1 MTKYIL
7 FLLIGHVLGDFYF
20 QTQKISS
27 KKAKYYKWVIIHSL
41 EYLATM
47 LAMAVIVFHVE
58 AIIMATCAGIVHF
71 LIDTAK
77 FIFVKKTKTK
87 RQWNVFCLDQ
97 ILHVVSII
105 TMCYFFDRFSLQMN
119 TTFVDAA
126 IASCGLDSIV
136 TLKWI
141 LSVLLILNPSNIMI
155 QMFLSEFKPIE
166 SRGQDIINREKNA
179 GRMVGSLE
187 RIIMLI
193 LLFNQ
198 QYSALGLVLTAK
210 SITRYNKITEDKAF
224 AEYYLLGT
232 LLSVLVVLVVGH
244 LILI

>member
-20 QTQKISS
+20 QTETIST
-27 KKAKYYKWVIIHSL
+27 KKAKYYKWVLIHSL

-47 LAMAVIVFHVE
+47 LAMAVIVFCLDVFV
-58 AIIMATCAGIVHF
+58 MALIAGCIHF
-71 LIDTAK
+71 FIDTAK
-77 FIFVKKTKTK
+77 FVFVKKTKSK
-87 RQWNVFCLDQ
+87 RQWNIFCFDQ
-97 ILHVVSII
+97 LLHVVSII
-105 TMCYFFDRFSLQMN
+105 AMAFFFDAMDFNMN
-119 TTFVDAA
+119 TTAIEAA
-126 IASCGLDSIV
+126 FNTTGFDTVVS
-136 TLKWI
+136 LKWLLSI
-141 LSVLLILNPSNIMI
+141 LLVHNPANIMI

-166 SRGQDIINREKNA
+166 SRGQNIINREKNA
-179 GRMVGSLE
+179 GRIVGSLE

-193 LLFNQ
+193 LLYYQ

-232 LLSVLVVLVVGH
+232 LLSLLVVLVVGH
-244 LILI
+244 MILI